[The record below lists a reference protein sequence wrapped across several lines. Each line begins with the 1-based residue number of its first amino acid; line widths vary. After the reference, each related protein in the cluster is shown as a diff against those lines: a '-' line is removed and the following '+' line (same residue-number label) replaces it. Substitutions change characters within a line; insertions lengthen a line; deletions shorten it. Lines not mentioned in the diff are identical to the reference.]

1 MAENFNFE
9 LVSPERLLVSEKVSE
24 VVIPATEGQMT
35 VLARHAPTMTTL
47 KPGVVTVKTA
57 AGQANKYVVFGG
69 FADINVSG
77 LTVLAES
84 ATPVAE
90 FSQEQLQA
98 RIEAAQK
105 ELTESQDHEKRNG
118 IEEFLSQLTQLHG
131 TVIAG

>member
-9 LVSPERLLVSEKVSE
+9 LVSPERLLLSEKVSE

-57 AGQANKYVVFGG
+57 SGQSSKYVVFGG
-69 FADINVSG
+69 FADINANG

-90 FSQEQLQA
+90 FSKDQLQA
-98 RIEAAQK
+98 RIE
-105 ELTESQDHEKRNG
+105 
-118 IEEFLSQLTQLHG
+118 
-131 TVIAG
+131 